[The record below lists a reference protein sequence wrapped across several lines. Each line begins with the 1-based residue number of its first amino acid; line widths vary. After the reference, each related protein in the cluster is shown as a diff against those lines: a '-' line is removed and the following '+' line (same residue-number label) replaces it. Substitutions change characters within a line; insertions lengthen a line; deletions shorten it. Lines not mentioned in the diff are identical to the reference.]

1 MLYISK
7 GTVLPNSTEQLLLIN
22 HCGKVFTLT
31 ELEAAIWLDGSRDFS
46 MTPYSREVE
55 HLRRMGL
62 IETEDND
69 SPLSLATGYSP
80 AVPAA
85 LWRATPASR
94 CAGRHPRP

>member
-62 IETEDND
+62 
-69 SPLSLATGYSP
+69 
-80 AVPAA
+80 AA
-85 LWRATPASR
+85 L
-94 CAGRHPRP
+94 AGIRGPDLA

>member
-7 GTVLPNSTEQLLLIN
+7 GTVLPNSTEQLLFIN
-22 HCGKVFTLT
+22 HCGKDFTLT

-69 SPLSLATGYSP
+69 SPLSRYP
-80 AVPAA
+80 AVSAA

-94 CAGRHPRP
+94 CAGRHPRS

>member
-7 GTVLPNSTEQLLLIN
+7 GTVLPNSTEQLLFIN

-46 MTPYSREVE
+46 MTPSSREAD

-62 IETEDND
+62 IETEEDD
-69 SPLSLATGYSP
+69 SPLSRYRVLTRCICCPVESYTRIPLRWQASAT
-80 AVPAA
+80 
-85 LWRATPASR
+85 
-94 CAGRHPRP
+94 